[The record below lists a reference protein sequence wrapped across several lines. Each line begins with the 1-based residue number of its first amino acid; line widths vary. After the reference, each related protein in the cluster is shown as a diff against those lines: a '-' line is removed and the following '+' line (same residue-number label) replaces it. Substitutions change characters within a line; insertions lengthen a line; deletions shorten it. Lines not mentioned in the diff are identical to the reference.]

1 VCGSATSSR
10 GDVGDS
16 QGRFYLVLRYTALH
30 PDFEVPVK
38 LLFVLL
44 LAACGDTTSA
54 PGSSSALQGPVALIN
69 PAASVAPIAA
79 AEPIPVA
86 APVGQPATM
95 SMSDLTDMSKADLRV
110 ARNEIFA
117 RHGRGFSSEDLQAHF
132 GGQDWYHVNADY
144 SDDMLSDAQKAQ
156 VALIA
161 SFETDRDPV
170 ENYRFSGDVNLS
182 FADAQT
188 VVIGDFGAVYE
199 GSAPTFNYTTHGD
212 WVRTWEGSFPMAADA
227 SNIAWFEL
235 NYDNSSVRRRIL
247 AADLTH

>member
-156 VALIA
+156 VALTCRSQTLRLSLSA
-161 SFETDRDPV
+161 TSE
-170 ENYRFSGDVNLS
+170 RFTRARHPRLTTLRMATGFGPGRAAFPWRRML
-182 FADAQT
+182 
-188 VVIGDFGAVYE
+188 VISLG
-199 GSAPTFNYTTHGD
+199 
-212 WVRTWEGSFPMAADA
+212 
-227 SNIAWFEL
+227 L
-235 NYDNSSVRRRIL
+235 N
-247 AADLTH
+247 